1 MKRLALGLGIVA
13 AVVAVGA
20 RRCGGPS
27 LRIATFNIERFGD
40 DDKVTDLPKLV
51 ALLDTLDADVI
62 AVQEIVDPALFARTV
77 EKMRVEGRD
86 YRLSLSR
93 CGGQSRMRVGFI
105 YDAKRVSLSDTVEFP
120 ELDPGG
126 EGRCTL
132 GERPGLLGKFTIGD
146 SPFEL
151 LAVHLAARGDEEHAM
166 KRRKQWERALQ
177 IVAGRRKT
185 STRAIAILGDTN
197 STGYLDDRFGERT
210 FLEQKLKE
218 ADLVLRTAEV
228 PCSTY
233 WRPDDGDTL
242 APSMLDHFAAT
253 PNFPARGEARV
264 HGYCAETKCRPLDL
278 DESPK
283 ERHTVSDHCPVSVG
297 DAR

>member
-1 MKRLALGLGIVA
+1 MKRLALGLALLAI
-13 AVVAVGA
+13 VVAVGA
-20 RRCGGPS
+20 RRWGGPS

-40 DDKVTDLPKLV
+40 DDKITDLPKLV
-51 ALLDTLDADVI
+51 ALLEQLDADVI
-62 AVQEIVDPALFARTV
+62 AVQEIVDPELFARTV
-77 EKMRVEGRD
+77 EKMRVPGRS

-105 YDAKRVSLSDTVEFP
+105 YDARRVTFSGTQEFP

-132 GERPGLLGKFTIGD
+132 GERPGLLGKFAIDDTRL
-146 SPFEL
+146 EL
-151 LAVHLAARGDEEHAM
+151 LAVHLAARGDEEHSM
-166 KRRKQWERALQ
+166 KRRWQWERALK
-177 IVAGRRKT
+177 IVAGRRAGGVR
-185 STRAIAILGDTN
+185 SIAVLGDTN

-210 FLEQKLKE
+210 FLEQKLAE
-218 ADLVLRTAEV
+218 ADLVLRTAAL

-233 WRPDDGDTL
+233 YRPDGGEKL

-253 PNFPARGEARV
+253 PDFPVRGEARV

-297 DAR
+297 DGR